1 LVRATEANIN
11 QGINKVNTLIADG
24 YTPARAGLTKAVTQ
38 YGPALNKLFFLSDG
52 LPNFSGNHS
61 QSVQNTNEQVADG
74 AAATDLLEWFP
85 GAYQP
90 LKDMGCEF
98 VVIHMGASGEALA
111 FMQNL
116 ANGVGGT
123 FFQR

>member
-1 LVRATEANIN
+1 MN
-11 QGINKVNTLIADG
+11 QGINKINTLIADG
-24 YTPARAGLTKAVTQ
+24 YTPARAGLNKAVTQ

-61 QSVQNTNEQVADG
+61 QSVSNSSEQSLDG
-74 AAATDLLEWFP
+74 GAVIDLLEWFP

-90 LKDMGCEF
+90 LKDMGCDF
-98 VVIHMGASGEALA
+98 VCIHMGLHGEALA

-116 ANGVGGT
+116 TNSVGGS
-123 FFQR
+123 FIQR